1 MFNKNKGQI
10 VLKIIVSD
18 FVYSIWLNMAQYG
31 CPELIANY
39 SWEKTVSNFLFKTT
53 CYCQRKFPL
62 RIQKIR
68 II

>member
-39 SWEKTVSNFLFKTT
+39 SWEKNSQQFL
-53 CYCQRKFPL
+53 
-62 RIQKIR
+62 IQNNLLLSKKISPENTKD
-68 II
+68 